1 MGTIVALNLIDLP
14 TFEYQVVPA
23 YSLYVGSS
31 DTTKLIELLE
41 KAIADYASVVGKIPD
56 LPSREVFQEYSDI
69 LAGKI
74 FYSSENIQS
83 DQLHETSASD
93 LKLLINTSIAPA
105 LMKIKCVPSNLPVVE
120 QDMSHRHLMMYLYD
134 HSRLVEDY
142 FTFAREPSGS
152 TPPIKLGE
160 WSRFFSA
167 EEVRKL
173 DRELL
178 SIPRPEDREV
188 SNEGFDNLRTL
199 VQTAAQRTDL
209 GVMLTIL

>member
-1 MGTIVALNLIDLP
+1 MIGTSKLGRRSLLIGIGGLSIGSAAWFTLRKRSDHSSSIDKVMGTIVALNLIDLP
-14 TFEYQVVPA
+14 TFEHQVVPA

-41 KAIADYASVVGKIPD
+41 KAIADYASVVGRIPD

-105 LMKIKCVPSNLPVVE
+105 LMKIKCVPSNLPIVE

-134 HSRLVEDY
+134 HSKLVEDY

-160 WSRFFSA
+160 WSRLF
-167 EEVRKL
+167 
-173 DRELL
+173 
-178 SIPRPEDREV
+178 
-188 SNEGFDNLRTL
+188 
-199 VQTAAQRTDL
+199 
-209 GVMLTIL
+209 